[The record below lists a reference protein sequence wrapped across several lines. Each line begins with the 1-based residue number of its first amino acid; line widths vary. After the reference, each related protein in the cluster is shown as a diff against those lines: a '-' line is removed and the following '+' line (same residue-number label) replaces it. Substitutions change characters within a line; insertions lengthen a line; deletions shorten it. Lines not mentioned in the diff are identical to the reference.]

1 LSAEVKDIIEIEY
14 GLLESTNLFWKDL
27 EQIYG
32 SSNDKSSLSNVPED
46 ISSSSIHIDQ
56 DQEEQSSV
64 QKEKVKF
71 TSLGKSDGPV
81 S

>member
-1 LSAEVKDIIEIEY
+1 LSAEVEDIIEIEY
-14 GLLESTNLFWKDL
+14 CLLESTNLFWKDF

-71 TSLGKSDGPV
+71 ISLEKSDGPV

>member
-1 LSAEVKDIIEIEY
+1 LSAEVEDIIEIEY